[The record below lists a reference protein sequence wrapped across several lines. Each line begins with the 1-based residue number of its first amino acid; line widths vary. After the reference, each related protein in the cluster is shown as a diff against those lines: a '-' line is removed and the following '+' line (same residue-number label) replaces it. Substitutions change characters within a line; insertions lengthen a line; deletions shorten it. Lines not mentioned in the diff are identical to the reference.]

1 MFDRDSL
8 NRCFLI
14 LSQLNDAN
22 YDDSI
27 EEIKRIFDEREIDYK
42 DKSVIAILII
52 SISTCVTDEENTNPE
67 IAIRQRQEAFNSF
80 IKNNIKSPNLRFE
93 DLKRMFSNF
102 MVWPKETLEI
112 VANEAEFNQD
122 QLSDLLYFM
131 VNQEAYHE
139 SHKHVCGIAD
149 ILVRRGA
156 NFSLK
161 GSSEHDQIFKTL
173 KGDRAIAAG
182 LGKGLFLSFLHHQ
195 NNVDF
200 FIEFVE
206 KFHEQELAKKSEA
219 LSAGQ
224 SRRSSSSS
232 MSQSYTSSR
241 AAVIRFCED
250 FIKESGAMLNQ
261 VTTQL
266 VSRSSVAY
274 NATIPHFLLSLIN
287 NKDEVVDG
295 GLVSRLWSNMQSQR
309 FFERNIDPRIFTK
322 SNFLH
327 EIIKSQNRILLEA
340 ALAKI
345 KRLDPD
351 DIRAVMSSKRK
362 DRIPFIYACEL
373 GWDTAIEAL
382 EEYLDPIDTQTINRG
397 LLTCIRI
404 GYVASAEI
412 LMRKM
417 QEKGLSID
425 GDDFN
430 ATIIKAIECNQETIL
445 RRLIE
450 KGADVN
456 RDHLILQ
463 EDDPRPKRICPLQ
476 YAIEMDNK
484 EMVIVLLE
492 AGARFHD
499 ENLDLLR
506 FYKDFKER
514 NPDMVQDLDKIES
527 RNLYGKEVRGGSAS
541 IAREMEELK
550 TQTNDIVNK
559 NRSLFEAKK
568 IMDLLLLMSRLN
580 TDLQSKEL
588 EKVVD
593 IVDKSR
599 IVSAIPAIAK
609 LLNYN
614 QTECSRVIGI
624 LDGEGIDRAIEYAQS
639 YNLSLYSSEA
649 PSSQTS
655 SSQAMA
661 SKVAIPKG
669 KERK

>member
-1 MFDRDSL
+1 MFDRDSI

-27 EEIKRIFDEREIDYK
+27 EKIKRIFDEREINYE

-52 SISTCVTDEENTNPE
+52 NISTFVTDEENTNPE

-102 MVWPKETLEI
+102 MVWSKETLET

-122 QLSDLLYFM
+122 QLRDLLYFM

-139 SHKHVCGIAD
+139 SHKHVCEIAD

-161 GSSEHDQIFKTL
+161 GLPEHDQIFKTL
-173 KGDRAIAAG
+173 KGDRATAAG
-182 LGKGLFLSFLHHQ
+182 LGKSLFLSFLRHQ
-195 NNVDF
+195 NNIDF

-206 KFHEQELAKKSEA
+206 RYHEQELTKKSEA
-219 LSAGQ
+219 LSTGQ

-232 MSQSYTSSR
+232 MSQSYVSSK
-241 AAVIRFCED
+241 AAVIRFCEE
-250 FIKESGAMLNQ
+250 FIKEAGALLNHA
-261 VTTQL
+261 TTEL
-266 VSRSSVAY
+266 TSRSSVAY
-274 NATIPHFLLSLIN
+274 NATIPHFLLSLMN
-287 NKDEVVDG
+287 NKDEIVDG

-309 FFERNIDPRIFTK
+309 FFERSIDPIIFTK

-362 DRIPFIYACEL
+362 DRIPFVYACDL

-382 EEYLDPIDTQTINRG
+382 EEYVDSIDSNAIIKG
-397 LLTCIRI
+397 LLTCIQR

-417 QEKGLSID
+417 QEKDLSID

-430 ATIIKAIECNQETIL
+430 ATLIKAIEYNQETIL

-450 KGADVN
+450 KGANVN
-456 RDHLILQ
+456 RDHLVLQ
-463 EDDPRPKRICPLQ
+463 EGDPRPKRICPLQ

-499 ENLDLLR
+499 ENLDLLQ
-506 FYKDFKER
+506 FYKDFKEENR
-514 NPDMVQDLDKIES
+514 DMVQDLDKIES
-527 RNLYGKEVRGGSAS
+527 RNLYGKEVEGGSLS
-541 IAREMEELK
+541 IAVEMDELK

-559 NRSLFEAKK
+559 NRSLFETKNIK
-568 IMDLLLLMSRLN
+568 DLLLFMSRLN
-580 TDLQSKEL
+580 TELQSKEL
-588 EKVVD
+588 EKVGD
-593 IVDKSR
+593 IVNKSR
-599 IVSAIPAIAK
+599 IISAIPAIAK
-609 LLNYN
+609 LLDYSPR
-614 QTECSRVIGI
+614 ECSAVIDI
-624 LDGEGIDRAIEYAQS
+624 IDSEGIDRAIEYAQS
-639 YNLSLYSSEA
+639 YNLSLYSSQV

-655 SSQAMA
+655 SSQGMA
-661 SKVAIPKG
+661 SKLDISKG